1 MSHVH
6 AHLSRPYMSSA
17 AKGKRT
23 RGFLRGTCVRMC
35 TMSHMSSFRKVLFK
49 LSTVVRHSH
58 EVPRSNRD
66 VCGLRREAH
75 RELKS
80 VKIGRVR
87 YACSLPVQGFPI
99 AHELRFSLCAPMG
112 SFGGL
117 AVGFW
122 PVLLGLCLRLCLC
135 VCMCVCWCLH
145 FCLYL
150 YFCLCRCLL
159 AFSCLCVWLCPCVS
173 ALLCS
178 RVRMCTRAHAH
189 TCKHCGAALAALTSA
204 WPFARPWSSSFP
216 EWWLRRRFRPR
227 RPLRCTDARATPHA
241 LGALPRG
248 PRAEHHSLPPQ
259 TRNAMRFGEALTEGC
274 AGMKPRER
282 AASSSCT

>member
-1 MSHVH
+1 
-6 AHLSRPYMSSA
+6 MSSA

-35 TMSHMSSFRKVLFK
+35 TMSHMSGFRKVLFK

-117 AVGFW
+117 KMQLAVGFW

-135 VCMCVCWCLH
+135 VCMCVCVLV
-145 FCLYL
+145 FAFLFVL
-150 YFCLCRCLL
+150 VLLLVSLL
-159 AFSCLCVWLCPCVS
+159 ACFFLFVCVVVSVCFCVVVFTR
-173 ALLCS
+173 AY
-178 RVRMCTRAHAH
+178 VHTCTRAHVQTLRCCPRCPVNFCMAL
-189 TCKHCGAALAALTSA
+189 CAALELLIPRVVAPSTLPAAEASA
-204 WPFARPWSSSFP
+204 VY
-216 EWWLRRRFRPR
+216 
-227 RPLRCTDARATPHA
+227 
-241 LGALPRG
+241 
-248 PRAEHHSLPPQ
+248 
-259 TRNAMRFGEALTEGC
+259 GC
-274 AGMKPRER
+274 ARDAACSGSAATGPSGR
-282 AASSSCT
+282 ASQPSTSDSECDAFWRGTD